1 MNSHLT
7 LFGGVPHDGI
17 AVLMPGCQ
25 NAQSLVFLQAEWI
38 QTQPA
43 TIKFSLSITEG

>member
-1 MNSHLT
+1 MNSHPT
-7 LFGGVPHDGI
+7 LFRGVPHDGI

-25 NAQSLVFLQAEWI
+25 NAQSLAFL